1 MKITFIRHTSLNIA
15 PDVCYGQSDVDV
27 SANFN
32 KESKQ
37 LKKKLQ
43 KYEFTGLYSSPL
55 QRCLKLAFD
64 INRGNP
70 IVDDRLKELNFGDW
84 EMLTWDEI
92 PRDIFDHWA
101 TDYANLA
108 PPEGETFSELQSRG
122 VAFVDDMK
130 KKHQGEHIAVVSHGG
145 MIRAILAHTLNIP
158 LKSLFRFTVDHA
170 SITTFDFSHEI
181 PKIKYVNL

>member
-1 MKITFIRHTSLNIA
+1 MKITFIRHTSLDIA

-27 SANFN
+27 STNFK

-43 KYEFTGLYSSPL
+43 KYQINRLYTSPL
-55 QRCLKLAFD
+55 QRCLKLAFE
-64 INRGNP
+64 INIGNP
-70 IVDDRLKELNFGDW
+70 IVDDRLKELNFGSW

-92 PRDIFDHWA
+92 PRDNFDRWA
-101 TDYANLA
+101 SDYANLA
-108 PPEGETFSELQSRG
+108 PPQGETFSELQKRG
-122 VAFVDDMK
+122 VEFINDLK

-145 MIRAILAHTLNIP
+145 MIRAILAHTLEIP

-170 SITTFDFSHEI
+170 SMTTFDFSHEV
-181 PKIKYVNL
+181 PKIKYVNV